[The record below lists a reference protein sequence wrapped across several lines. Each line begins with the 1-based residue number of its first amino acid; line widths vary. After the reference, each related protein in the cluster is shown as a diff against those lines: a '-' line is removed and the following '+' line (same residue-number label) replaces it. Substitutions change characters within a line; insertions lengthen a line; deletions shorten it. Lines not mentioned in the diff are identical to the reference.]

1 MTLPVLNSNRGW
13 SSAFRRSGSA
23 SFAGGAALCLLLT
36 LHPPGAKPAQAATLL
51 LKAAH
56 VHTVSGATLSPGA
69 VLVRDGRIADV
80 GATIDSPA
88 DQVLDLGGLHLY
100 PGLIAL
106 DTSLGLAEIDSV
118 RASTDRAEVGEFS
131 PDVQSWIAV
140 NPDSEL
146 IPVARANG
154 ITHVQVVPGGG
165 TVAGVSGVIALTGWT
180 TEQMVVRKPV
190 ALHVYWPGLD
200 LDTRPKEYVRGS
212 SKPKPLEEQAKERA
226 QKLKSLEDFF
236 AEAAAYAR
244 ARTNSAN
251 SQLVPAWEAMLPF
264 VRGEIPLMIHA
275 DDVRQIK
282 SAVAWA
288 ETNHYRIMLAGA
300 RDAWQVAPLLAAKKV
315 PVIFT
320 HVFTLPERDI
330 DPYDVF
336 FKAPA
341 VLHRA
346 GVEFAIT
353 SGGTWNLRNLPYNA
367 SHAMAFGLA
376 GDDAVKSIT
385 LTPARLLGLGDRLG
399 SIERGKDASI
409 IAVDGSILDLRAN
422 VKRIWIAG
430 QEVSL
435 ESRHTRLYEKFKN
448 RPRP

>member
-1 MTLPVLNSNRGW
+1 M
-13 SSAFRRSGSA
+13 
-23 SFAGGAALCLLLT
+23 
-36 LHPPGAKPAQAATLL
+36 
-51 LKAAH
+51 
-56 VHTVSGATLSPGA
+56 
-69 VLVRDGRIADV
+69 LVRDGRIADV

-226 QKLKSLEDFF
+226 Q
-236 AEAAAYAR
+236 
-244 ARTNSAN
+244 NSN
-251 SQLVPAWEAMLPF
+251 PW
-264 VRGEIPLMIHA
+264 
-275 DDVRQIK
+275 
-282 SAVAWA
+282 
-288 ETNHYRIMLAGA
+288 RI
-300 RDAWQVAPLLAAKKV
+300 
-315 PVIFT
+315 
-320 HVFTLPERDI
+320 
-330 DPYDVF
+330 
-336 FKAPA
+336 
-341 VLHRA
+341 
-346 GVEFAIT
+346 
-353 SGGTWNLRNLPYNA
+353 S
-367 SHAMAFGLA
+367 S
-376 GDDAVKSIT
+376 
-385 LTPARLLGLGDRLG
+385 
-399 SIERGKDASI
+399 
-409 IAVDGSILDLRAN
+409 
-422 VKRIWIAG
+422 
-430 QEVSL
+430 
-435 ESRHTRLYEKFKN
+435 
-448 RPRP
+448 PRPPPTPGRGRTPPTRSSSPHGKLCSRSSAGKFR